1 MSHNEMVIVLGKVP
15 SWFSC

>member
-1 MSHNEMVIVLGKVP
+1 MSHNEMVIVLGKGP